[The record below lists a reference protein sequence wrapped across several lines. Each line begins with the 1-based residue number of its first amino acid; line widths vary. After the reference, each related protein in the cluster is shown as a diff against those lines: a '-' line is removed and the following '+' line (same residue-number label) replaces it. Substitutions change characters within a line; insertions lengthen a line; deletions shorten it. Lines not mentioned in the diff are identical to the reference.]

1 MITGAP
7 LPDWRVLAGL
17 ARPAPRPQVLA
28 APWLRPG
35 DGAQWYSRSSWA
47 LAGLAAAWNRRH
59 GRPPS
64 VWLPAYF
71 CDATLDPLRRTTGA
85 RIRFVPV
92 DSSLA
97 IDWQAGRLIYPGELP
112 DLVLLPHFFGVPQ
125 DAAAAHAFCRETGAT
140 LVEDCAHALVPTPD
154 LGAMGDHVLWSP
166 HKLLAVPQGGVLITR
181 PGATL
186 GPDQLAAGGHPA
198 GIAGWLV
205 KRLIQ
210 KLAPAAILPPATRSG
225 PQRFEDDPAS
235 GAMPDTPMLGDAA
248 ARLLAA
254 ATPALPKV
262 AAARRSI
269 AQTLLD
275 VLHPLG
281 QWQPLFD
288 PAAHTPYRLVMRCN
302 SPDIAAARFDVFRR
316 QGIPVESWPD
326 MPPEVTAD
334 PERFGAALELRR
346 TLLCFPVHQ
355 GLDVTELVAAAN
367 NARDRR

>member
-1 MITGAP
+1 
-7 LPDWRVLAGL
+7 
-17 ARPAPRPQVLA
+17 
-28 APWLRPG
+28 
-35 DGAQWYSRSSWA
+35 
-47 LAGLAAAWNRRH
+47 
-59 GRPPS
+59 
-64 VWLPAYF
+64 
-71 CDATLDPLRRTTGA
+71 
-85 RIRFVPV
+85 
-92 DSSLA
+92 
-97 IDWQAGRLIYPGELP
+97 
-112 DLVLLPHFFGVPQ
+112 
-125 DAAAAHAFCRETGAT
+125 
-140 LVEDCAHALVPTPD
+140 
-154 LGAMGDHVLWSP
+154 
-166 HKLLAVPQGGVLITR
+166 
-181 PGATL
+181 
-186 GPDQLAAGGHPA
+186 
-198 GIAGWLV
+198 
-205 KRLIQ
+205 
-210 KLAPAAILPPATRSG
+210 
-225 PQRFEDDPAS
+225 
-235 GAMPDTPMLGDAA
+235 MLGDAA